1 MVEQERRVRMVLDG
15 KVHAEPFFDQHSLP
29 ALAKLHAWLTKTLP
43 AVTPKSALGSALSYM
58 RDY

>member
-1 MVEQERRVRMVLDG
+1 MVLDG